1 VLVRELAIG
10 GALEITP
17 VQHGDDRGV
26 FLEWFRED
34 AFTRATGHPF
44 TLAQA
49 NCSVSRAGTLRGIH
63 FAELPPSQAKFVTCV
78 QGAALDVVID
88 LREGSPTFGRWDS
101 VHLDDL
107 DRRAIYLPE
116 GVGHAFMALADGTV
130 VNYLC
135 SAAYD
140 REREHEIHPLD
151 PEIGIAW
158 PTEGTDGRPLTPLL
172 SPKDGAAPTLAEIRG
187 QGLLPSYDEAVAFAR
202 AQAVVT
208 PTTGA
213 PGP

>member
-1 VLVRELAIG
+1 LVRELAIP

-17 VQHGDDRGV
+17 VQHDDDRGV

-44 TLAQA
+44 RLAQA
-49 NCSVSRAGTLRGIH
+49 NCTVSRAGTVRGIH
-63 FAELPPSQAKFVTCV
+63 FAQLPPSQAKFVTCV
-78 QGAALDVVID
+78 QGVALDVVVD
-88 LREGSPTFGRWDS
+88 LREGSSTFGRWDS

-140 REREHEIHPLD
+140 PEREHEIHPLD
-151 PEIGIAW
+151 PEIGVAW
-158 PTEGTDGRPLTPLL
+158 PTEGTDGAPLTPRL
-172 SPKDGAAPTLAEIRG
+172 SAKDDAAPSLSEVRRR
-187 QGLLPSYDEAVAFAR
+187 GLLPTYDEAVAIAR

-208 PTTGA
+208 PSTGE